1 MEEQKSGSRSIVATT
16 ISALAVVATV
26 AGGGAAWFM
35 TQGQQQSLRSSP
47 TTASSSNSLKPTQV
61 NPPSVN
67 PITIAPQSPIVT
79 APVAPTAPL
88 PTIVGQKPTTVA
100 PATAGKV
107 KVFWL
112 DDQDGKKIKIAP
124 QERIARS
131 TPQDRDGLVKESLTV
146 LLASAGKE
154 GKQTSTIPAGTKLLS
169 SNLKRDGLHVD
180 LSKEFIQGGGSTSM
194 QGRVAQILY
203 TATSQNPEIPVW
215 ISVEGKQLETL
226 GGEGVEIKQPLTR
239 QNFQREFKD
248 SVGEQ

>member
-1 MEEQKSGSRSIVATT
+1 MEEQKSVSRSIVATA
-16 ISALAVVATV
+16 ISALAVGATI
-26 AGGGAAWFM
+26 AGGGVAWFM
-35 TQGQQQSLRSSP
+35 TQNQPPSLTSSTLNPSSP
-47 TTASSSNSLKPTQV
+47 NPIKPTEV
-61 NPPSVN
+61 NPSTVN
-67 PITIAPQSPIVT
+67 PITVAPQPPSTVNPIAP
-79 APVAPTAPL
+79 APL
-88 PTIVGQKPTTVA
+88 PTIVGQKPSTVA
-100 PATAGKV
+100 PATTGKV

-112 DDQDGKKIKIAP
+112 DDKDGKKIKIAP
-124 QERIARS
+124 QERIARA
-131 TPQDRDGLVKESLTV
+131 TPQDRDGLVKESLIV

-169 SNLKRDGLHVD
+169 SNIKQDGLHID

-203 TATSQNPEIPVW
+203 TATNQTPDIPVW

-239 QNFQREFKD
+239 QSFQQEFKD

>member
-1 MEEQKSGSRSIVATT
+1 MEEQKSVSRSIVATT
-16 ISALAVVATV
+16 ISALAIGATV
-26 AGGGAAWFM
+26 VGGGVAWFT
-35 TQGQQQSLRSSP
+35 TQNQPRASAPSTIS
-47 TTASSSNSLKPTQV
+47 SSSNPINSGEV
-61 NPPSVN
+61 NPSVN
-67 PITIAPQSPIVT
+67 PIT
-79 APVAPTAPL
+79 VAPPSNFTPLTPAPL

-112 DDQDGKKIKIAP
+112 DDKDGKKIRVAP

-131 TPQDRDGLVKESLTV
+131 TPQDSEGLVKESLVT

-169 SNLKRDGLHVD
+169 SNIKQDGLHID
-180 LSKEFIQGGGSTSM
+180 LSKEFTQGGGSTSM
-194 QGRVAQILY
+194 QGRVAQIIY
-203 TATSQNPEIPVW
+203 TATNQNPNISVW
-215 ISVEGKQLETL
+215 ISVEGKQLDAL

-239 QNFQREFKD
+239 QSFQQEFKD